1 MNPAQGRASFDLKG
15 TTLPLTAVMLKTTD
29 LITLAS
35 DLESRM
41 AESPDYFDHDP
52 VVIDLA
58 AVRADDA
65 PVNFDSLIAV
75 LRNYHMVPVA
85 ARGGGPKQMLAARAA
100 GLCMAP
106 DTPVRAG
113 GSRVDADAGPG
124 HGPAEVDAPVTG
136 AAGPAAPLA
145 TPAAAAAVVAE
156 TEAVDPLAG
165 AVGTIVVEPAV
176 EIREVVVEPAIEIRE
191 VIREVVR
198 EVEVPVGNV
207 PTLVIDKPLRSGQQ
221 VYARGADLIVLAAVS
236 FGAEVMAD
244 GNIHVYGPLR
254 GRALAGVL
262 GDTNA
267 RIFTTCLEPQL
278 ISIAGIYR
286 TTEVPIAD
294 DVAGKPAQVKLVGEK
309 IIIDPL

>member
-1 MNPAQGRASFDLKG
+1 VVNPAQGRASFDLKG
-15 TTLPLTAVMLKTTD
+15 TTLPLTAVVLKTTD

-106 DTPVRAG
+106 DVSGHSGARAQP
-113 GSRVDADAGPG
+113 DAGPG
-124 HGPAEVDAPVTG
+124 EAGGYPAATGASVEALAVPTLPVTS
-136 AAGPAAPLA
+136 AMADD
-145 TPAAAAAVVAE
+145 
-156 TEAVDPLAG
+156 VDPVAG
-165 AVGTIVVEPAV
+165 TVGTIVVEPAV
-176 EIREVVVEPAIEIRE
+176 EIREV
-191 VIREVVR
+191 IREVVR
-198 EVEVPVGNV
+198 EIEVPVGNV

-262 GDTNA
+262 GDTTA

-294 DVAGKPAQVKLVGEK
+294 EVAGKPAQVKLVGEK
-309 IIIDPL
+309 IVIEPL

>member
-15 TTLPLTAVMLKTTD
+15 TTLPLTAVVLKTTD

-52 VVIDLA
+52 VVIDLSL
-58 AVRADDA
+58 VRADDA

-106 DTPVRAG
+106 DAPARSG
-113 GSRVDADAGPG
+113 GARTEADAGPG
-124 HGPAEVDAPVTG
+124 EAAAQASTASARTDAPIMPVVTS
-136 AAGPAAPLA
+136 
-145 TPAAAAAVVAE
+145 AAAAPV
-156 TEAVDPLAG
+156 AVDPLAG
-165 AVGTIVVEPAV
+165 PVGTIVVEPAV
-176 EIREVVVEPAIEIRE
+176 EIRE